1 MKAFSAAAALVF
13 LSVFVFGCAAADDGE
28 SNRTADRSPAGQT
41 DDQLDTRMTMN
52 VISSGSYGKMAENID
67 SGGRSAPF
75 IEVARNQSELAS
87 LWSQYIGEGERPEID
102 FEGSLV
108 VFLLLPPQPTGGY
121 GIEPNDTA
129 LSGRTLEVDA
139 TLHRPGQGQMVT
151 QAFTAPYAVIEI
163 EGVAAGVEKV
173 VWMNQGRA
181 LATKIVE

>member
-1 MKAFSAAAALVF
+1 MKNFSAAAALVF
-13 LSVFVFGCAAADDGE
+13 LSVFGCAAADDAE
-28 SNRTADRSPAGQT
+28 VNRTADRPPASQT
-41 DDQLDTRMTMN
+41 DEQLDTQMTMN

-67 SGGRSAPF
+67 SGPGSTPF

-87 LWSQYIGEGERPEID
+87 LWSQYIAQGDRPEID

-121 GIEPNDTA
+121 GIEPHDISPA
-129 LSGRTLEVDA
+129 GSTLEVDA
-139 TLHRPGQGQMVT
+139 TLHQPGQGTMVT

-163 EGVAAGVEKV
+163 ENVAAGVEKV
-173 VWMNQGRA
+173 VWMNQGRV